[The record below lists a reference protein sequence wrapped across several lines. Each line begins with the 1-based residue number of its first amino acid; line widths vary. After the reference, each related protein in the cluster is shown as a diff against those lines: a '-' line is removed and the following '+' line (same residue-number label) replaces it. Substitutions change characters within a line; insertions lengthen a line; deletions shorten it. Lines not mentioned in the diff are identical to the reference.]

1 MPTCCNDQTTRSTRQ
16 LARISRLAALICLTI
31 AGLPCQS
38 LLAQQIVHLK
48 NGMQLEGHLGTA
60 SAFFE
65 GTTATRAAGDSILLV
80 DDGLR
85 RIFTNKLNIDDKR
98 PMTDSVIREES
109 FDIDQYGVNSVSESS
124 GIGPIINAT
133 PFNEFGRRMMTIA
146 GPSGP
151 VILIQGI
158 VRITPRYC
166 AVKTVEADN
175 SVYNGLEMR
184 IATSSI
190 PRETL
195 SRIMRHHIN
204 ARNASDRLKIVAFYQ
219 QAERYVDA
227 ETELKSLIDDFP
239 EIAPEKER
247 ELKLMRQ
254 AWANQLVREIRNRI
268 EVGQYEFAM
277 KLIDGFPR
285 QDVADTILLEV
296 GGPDG
301 LKEQIE
307 KRILRRQQI
316 LDRLAE
322 TVKNYLADSKP
333 DEPKLALVNSFHQEI
348 QSELNINNIIRLAG
362 FMTLSDD
369 PSQTSDQNLSLA
381 ISGWLVGGDAA
392 TDNVE
397 VALALLQV
405 RDLVVQY
412 LSSKVGADRAE
423 IVKKLQATEGGTAK
437 NIAAIIKNIKPYNA
451 TEPQD
456 GPVGFYHLQA
466 PGLGDKDLFD
476 YWVQLPPDYDPY
488 RRYPCVVTLNSV
500 RTDEV
505 QQIDWWAGAYDE
517 DQQMRRGE
525 ASRRGYILIAPRW
538 TRANQ
543 AEYNYS
549 AQEHAAVLNCVR
561 DAFTRFAIDTDRV
574 FLSGHSMGGDA
585 AWDIGLAH
593 PDLWAGVIPIT
604 AQADKYIS
612 RYWRNARWNLPMYF
626 VHGEKDSPRM
636 SANNTDWT
644 RYLTRGFF
652 DVVVVEYQG
661 RGREHFYEDIK
672 NIYNWMDLASHKRTA
687 VPEKFE
693 CDSMRPW
700 DNFFWFMEVGE
711 MIDSN
716 LVLPQEWPK
725 KGAKTNWIEGELKE
739 QNVLLAKTSAKKLVV
754 WLAPEY
760 IDFDRPISINNRKGE
775 VKPDPLVLL
784 EDVRT
789 RCDRQHPFWAVVN
802 LSDKPWR

>member
-1 MPTCCNDQTTRSTRQ
+1 MPTRCDDPTTRSCRQ
-16 LARISRLAALICLTI
+16 LVRISWLVAFIFLLIT
-31 AGLPCQS
+31 GLDYQT
-38 LLAQQIVHLK
+38 LFAQQIVHLK
-48 NGMQLEGHLGTA
+48 NGMQLEGQLGTA
-60 SAFFE
+60 SAFIE
-65 GTTATRAAGDSILLV
+65 GTTIARGGGDSILLI

-85 RIFTNKLNIDDKR
+85 RIFTNDQNIDPTR
-98 PMTDSVIREES
+98 PPKDSVVREES
-109 FDIDQYGVNSVSESS
+109 FEIDQYGVSSIAKSS
-124 GIGPIINAT
+124 GIGPIIQMT
-133 PFNEFGRRMMTIA
+133 PFNEYGRRTMTIA
-146 GPSGP
+146 GSSGS

-158 VRITPRYC
+158 TRITPRYC
-166 AVKTVEADN
+166 VVKTVTADN
-175 SVYNGLEMR
+175 AVYNALEMR

-219 QAERYVDA
+219 QAERYLDA
-227 ETELKSLIDDFP
+227 EVELKALIEDFP

-268 EVGQYEFAM
+268 EVGQYEFAL

-285 QDVADTILLEV
+285 NDVADEILLEV

-333 DEPKLALVNSFHQEI
+333 DEAKLALVQSFHEEI
-348 QSELNINNIIRLAG
+348 QSELNVNNINRLAG

-381 ISGWLVGGDAA
+381 ISGWLVGSDAA

-405 RDLVVQY
+405 RGMVVQY
-412 LSSKVGADRAE
+412 LSSNVGATRAE
-423 IVKKLQATEGGTAK
+423 IVKKLQATEGSTAK
-437 NIAAIIKNIKPYNA
+437 NIAAIIKNIKPYNV

-466 PGLGDKDLFD
+466 PGIGDKDVFD

-500 RTDEV
+500 RTDEL
-505 QQIDWWAGAYDE
+505 QQIDWWAGGYSE
-517 DQQMRRGE
+517 ETQMRRGE
-525 ASRRGYILIAPRW
+525 AARRGYIVIAPRW
-538 TRANQ
+538 KGARQ
-543 AEYNYS
+543 AKYNYS

-561 DAFTRFAIDTDRV
+561 DAFTRFAIDTERV

-604 AQADKYIS
+604 AQADEYIS
-612 RYWRNARWNLPMYF
+612 RYWQNARWNLPMYF
-626 VHGEKDSPRM
+626 LHGEKDSPRAL
-636 SANNTDWT
+636 ANNQDWT
-644 RYLTRGFF
+644 RYLTKVFF
-652 DVVVVEYQG
+652 DVMVVEYQG
-661 RGREHFYEDIK
+661 RGQEHFYEDIK
-672 NIYNWMDLASHKRTA
+672 NIYNWMDLASHKRTV
-687 VPEKFE
+687 VPKKFE

-700 DNFFWFMEVGE
+700 DNFFWFVEVGGMVE
-711 MIDSN
+711 NN

-725 KGAKTNWIEGELKE
+725 KGAKTNWINGEFKE
-739 QNVLLAKTSAKKLVV
+739 QNILLAKSSAKKIVV

-760 IDFDRPISINNRKGE
+760 VDFDRPISINNRKSE

-789 RCDRQHPFWAVVN
+789 RCDRQHPFWAVVD
-802 LSDKPWR
+802 LSEKP